1 MGNYFSYISLNKY
14 VNIDK
19 NKKYPFNKFNK
30 FNKFNRYKNEPFSVD
45 YLHNIKY
52 IPTLN
57 TIKE

>member
-30 FNKFNRYKNEPFSVD
+30 FNRYKNEPFSVD
-45 YLHNIKY
+45 YSNNKKY

>member
-19 NKKYPFNKFNK
+19 NNKYPFNK

-45 YLHNIKY
+45 YLHNKKY

-57 TIKE
+57 TINE

>member
-19 NKKYPFNKFNK
+19 NKKYP